1 MTLNFGL
8 CDACSETIQLLQMRG
23 LVLTLEMPYFPTLI
37 VKYIHL
43 VPYVAQ
49 FLQDVF
55 FKMVLPL
62 DLYADQIAEKLGLTA

>member
-8 CDACSETIQLLQMRG
+8 RDACSETIQLLQMRG
-23 LVLTLEMPYFPTLI
+23 VVLTLEMPYFPTLI
-37 VKYIHL
+37 VKHIHL

-49 FLQDVF
+49 LLQDVF

-62 DLYADQIAEKLGLTA
+62 DLDADQIAEKLCLTA